1 MPAERRA
8 ARPAAGGGRWV
19 EVAPERLPR
28 WLDGFAQRHG
38 EPSASVQGD
47 RVCLHAP
54 DGALAELYPP
64 PGVPAPITPAD
75 LVAQAQL
82 PRRLGLLLARQGAV
96 AVGIAE
102 GDRLAES
109 KVETS
114 YVQGRTAAGGWSQQR
129 FARRRANQGRAAA
142 TNAADAV
149 ARLLVPQ
156 AEHLAALV
164 TGGDRR
170 AVDAVLADRRLAGL
184 LGLRT
189 ERFLTVGEPRRAV
202 LERAIAAARSVRI
215 RVEEPPGG

>member
-1 MPAERRA
+1 MPADRTG
-8 ARPAAGGGRWV
+8 RPAAGGGRWV
-19 EVAPERLPR
+19 EVAPERLQR
-28 WLDGFAQRHG
+28 WLAGFAQRHG

-47 RVCLHAP
+47 TVCLRAP
-54 DGALAELYPP
+54 DGAVAELHPP
-64 PGVPAPITPAD
+64 PGVPAPATPAE
-75 LVAQAQL
+75 LVAQVQV
-82 PRRLGLLLARQGAV
+82 PRRLGLLLARQAAV

-102 GDRLAES
+102 GDRLTES

-142 TNAADAV
+142 SSAADTV
-149 ARLLVPQ
+149 ARLLLPHAQ
-156 AEHLAALV
+156 RLDALV

-189 ERFLTVGEPRRAV
+189 DRFLTVGEPGRAV

-215 RVEEPPGG
+215 RLEEPPPG